1 MNKHDFLATL
11 WEELDLPFDIA
22 QIENVEGA
30 IGSPAVYIDL
40 ADGTT
45 FILSLSKT
53 YAPAP

>member
-45 FILSLSKT
+45 FILSLSQT